1 METGLTS
8 EDSVGLANHP
18 GTQAS
23 QFLDKEKSFSYWFEL
38 LFIWFGVTDRPMELP
53 WDSSQS

>member
-1 METGLTS
+1 MS
-8 EDSVGLANHP
+8 EDSVGPANHP